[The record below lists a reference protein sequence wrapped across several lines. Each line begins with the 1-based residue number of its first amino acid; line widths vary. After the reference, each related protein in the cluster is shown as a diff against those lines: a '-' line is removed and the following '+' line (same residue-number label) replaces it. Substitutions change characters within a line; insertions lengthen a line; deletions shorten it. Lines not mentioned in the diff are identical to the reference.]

1 MEMFLMVVVMSFV
14 ALAITCVLFA
24 TATRDRGE
32 TFETRIDPSLALT
45 PPQFFVDD
53 RPPVAPRN
61 VPIEALLL
69 QIERHVRLEQ
79 AAAESFL
86 DAPTATSLHC
96 RTTSPLVH

>member
-1 MEMFLMVVVMSFV
+1 MEMFLMLAVISFATLVV
-14 ALAITCVLFA
+14 TCVLFA
-24 TATRDRGE
+24 TATRADEQHE
-32 TFETRIDPSLALT
+32 TLIDPSLALT
-45 PPQFFVDD
+45 PPRFFVDD
-53 RPPVAPRN
+53 RAPLGARS

-86 DAPTATSLHC
+86 DAPTVTSLHC

>member
-1 MEMFLMVVVMSFV
+1 MVVMISFV
-14 ALAITCVLFA
+14 ALAVTCVLFA
-24 TATRDRGE
+24 TTTRDRGD
-32 TFETRIDPSLALT
+32 TLETRIDPSLALT

-53 RPPVAPRN
+53 RAPVAPRHL
-61 VPIEALLL
+61 PIEALLL

-86 DAPTATSLHC
+86 DAPTTSSLHC